1 MMIIVGNYCFLLS
14 NLPSNV
20 NISTPLGSFETTSS
34 PILFT
39 CLEKGQFYDD
49 LGPHYTLRSPHIGGA
64 PDVANS
70 LHAIQQLVYVEKKL
84 TLPQLVE
91 ILRRNW
97 EGEEVLRHI

>member
-39 CLEKGQFYDD
+39 CLEKGQFLYMS
-49 LGPHYTLRSPHIGGA
+49 SPSEYI
-64 PDVANS
+64 
-70 LHAIQQLVYVEKKL
+70 
-84 TLPQLVE
+84 
-91 ILRRNW
+91 
-97 EGEEVLRHI
+97 